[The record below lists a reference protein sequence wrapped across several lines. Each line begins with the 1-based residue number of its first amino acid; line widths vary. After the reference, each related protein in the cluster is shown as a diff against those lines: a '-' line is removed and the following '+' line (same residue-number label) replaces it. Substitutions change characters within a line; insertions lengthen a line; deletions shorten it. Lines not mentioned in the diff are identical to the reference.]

1 MRKAD
6 TRPKDKRP
14 FPEPASQQPSE
25 LPMLPERAKR
35 VKTLAICLA
44 LLSIA
49 YPLKGS
55 VAVSVQRDISLPAGP
70 GYDLAPMWDAP
81 FPYRGVIE
89 MEAKAAGVPA
99 WILAGVIAY
108 ESGYVETARNL
119 NTNGTN
125 DLGIAQLND
134 KYLAYFADR
143 FNDGQ
148 RVDPFNPLVSIRV
161 AARYLAA
168 NYELFGDWQYAV
180 AGYNCGPE
188 RAKVRPWPQTT
199 ERYIQEVFK

>member
-1 MRKAD
+1 MK
-6 TRPKDKRP
+6 
-14 FPEPASQQPSE
+14 
-25 LPMLPERAKR
+25 
-35 VKTLAICLA
+35 LALACIA

-49 YPLKGS
+49 CPLGGS
-55 VAVSVQRDISLPAGP
+55 VAGQAVEIPAIASGP
-70 GYDLAPMWDAP
+70 GYDLTPIWDAP

-99 WILAGVIAY
+99 WILAGVIQY
-108 ESGYVETARNL
+108 ESGYSETARNR
-119 NTNGTN
+119 NTNSTM

-134 KYLAYFADR
+134 RYLAYFAER

-148 RVDPFNPLVSIRV
+148 RVDPFNPMVSIRV

-168 NYELFGDWQYAV
+168 NYEFFGCWQYAV

-199 ERYIQEVFK
+199 ERYVKEVFR